1 MIKIRNFCQQKTP
14 QTNLKKKKKSCSP
27 EENISNSF
35 MSRITVRKYKQFNRK
50 VVKEMKAS
58 TKEETQKINRNKTDA

>member
-1 MIKIRNFCQQKTP
+1 MGNFCQQKTP
-14 QTNLKKKKKSCSP
+14 QTNFKKQKKSYSP

-35 MSRITVRKYKQFNRK
+35 MSRIIVRKYNQFNRK

>member
-1 MIKIRNFCQQKTP
+1 
-14 QTNLKKKKKSCSP
+14 
-27 EENISNSF
+27 